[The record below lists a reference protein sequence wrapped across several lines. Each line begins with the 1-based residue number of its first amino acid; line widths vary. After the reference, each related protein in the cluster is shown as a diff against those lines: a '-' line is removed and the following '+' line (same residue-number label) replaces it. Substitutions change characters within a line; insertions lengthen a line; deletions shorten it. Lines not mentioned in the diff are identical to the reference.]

1 MKEIKF
7 RGKRVDTGEWVYGSN
22 IHKVILND
30 TKEELWVI
38 HPKGE
43 PIEHLGDG
51 YIKYRPPVVITES
64 IGQYTGLKD
73 KNGVEI
79 YEGDIL
85 ITKEEFADLINYE
98 FFEKE
103 VVNTVIYDNS
113 NAMFTLYQEGWGT
126 VNENMSE
133 LEVVGNIY
141 ENKELLND

>member
-1 MKEIKF
+1 MREIKF

-51 YIKYRPPVVITES
+51 YTKYRPPVVITES
-64 IGQYTGLKD
+64 IGQSTGLKD

-79 YEGDIL
+79 YEGDIVDVGARIPFL
-85 ITKEEFADLINYE
+85 NKIERDEETGYLKLVPIDERWSESYFTSVEDKSRYE
-98 FFEKE
+98 
-103 VVNTVIYDNS
+103 VI
-113 NAMFTLYQEGWGT
+113 
-126 VNENMSE
+126 
-133 LEVVGNIY
+133 GNIY